1 MARAVLLYSWM
12 RPQEYSRHRGWQ
24 EFFVPIAPPPEDI
37 EIQSP
42 IRDDSR
48 TGASEDLD
56 REPDGVPHAVVGLT
70 AFFSVMF
77 AILVL
82 TMFIIHS
89 TVGKVG
95 AVVLLVLAVPV
106 LVKKLNKKAQR
117 DRDHVHPSL

>member
-1 MARAVLLYSWM
+1 M
-12 RPQEYSRHRGWQ
+12 RPQEYSRRTGWK
-24 EFFVPIAPPPEDI
+24 EFFGPAAPPPPEDA
-37 EIQSP
+37 EIFSP
-42 IRDDSR
+42 VRDDSQ

-70 AFFSVMF
+70 AFFSVIF
-77 AILVL
+77 ALLVL
-82 TMFIIHS
+82 TMFFIHS

-95 AVVLLVLAVPV
+95 AAVLLVLAVPL

>member
-1 MARAVLLYSWM
+1 MVEMRAQEDW
-12 RPQEYSRHRGWQ
+12 RPVHRGGWHDY
-24 EFFVPIAPPPEDI
+24 FDPISPPPPEDI
-37 EIQSP
+37 EIHSP
-42 IRDDSR
+42 IRDDSQ

-70 AFFSVMF
+70 AFFSVIF

-82 TMFIIHS
+82 TMFMLHS
-89 TVGKVG
+89 MAGKVG
-95 AVVLLVLAVPV
+95 AALLLILAVPV

>member
-1 MARAVLLYSWM
+1 MEMRAQEDWRPVHRSSWHG
-12 RPQEYSRHRGWQ
+12 Y
-24 EFFVPIAPPPEDI
+24 FDPISPPPEET
-37 EIQSP
+37 EINSP
-42 IRDDSR
+42 IRDDAR

-70 AFFSVMF
+70 AFFAVIF

-82 TMFIIHS
+82 TMFMIHS
-89 TVGKVG
+89 MAGKVG
-95 AVVLLVLAVPV
+95 AALLLVLAVPV

>member
-1 MARAVLLYSWM
+1 M
-12 RPQEYSRHRGWQ
+12 RPQEYLRPGQRKGWQ
-24 EFFVPIAPPPEDI
+24 EFFGPIARPPEDI

-70 AFFSVMF
+70 AFFSVVF
-77 AILVL
+77 ALLVL
-82 TMFIIHS
+82 TMFMIHS

-95 AVVLLVLAVPV
+95 AALLLVFAVPV
-106 LVKKLNKKAQR
+106 LVKKLNKKSQR
-117 DRDHVHPSL
+117 DRDHLHPSL